1 MTIARA
7 VQLSLR
13 RHLWH
18 PTQEL
23 VVIVLFDKSLDRD
36 VRSSMATQLL
46 QTQIPQ
52 MFAPGKPEFPQMN
65 NIPTLVQFIG
75 TRSWLLFHLM
85 YVDDTWLK
93 MDPEEWE
100 TCDDYVI
107 MRNTVRYLAVVNN
120 ATERGMK
127 DVQDYAN
134 SAADVAERETRY
146 AYGIYSSA
154 IWV

>member
-13 RHLWH
+13 RHLWYL
-18 PTQEL
+18 TQEL
-23 VVIVLFDKSLDRD
+23 VVIVLFDNSLDRD
-36 VRSSMATQLL
+36 VRSSMATRLL

-52 MFAPGKPEFPQMN
+52 MFVPGKPEFPQMN

-93 MDPEEWE
+93 MDPEEWG
-100 TCDDYVI
+100 TCDDEEHSEI
-107 MRNTVRYLAVVNN
+107 PGSC
-120 ATERGMK
+120 E
-127 DVQDYAN
+127 
-134 SAADVAERETRY
+134 
-146 AYGIYSSA
+146 
-154 IWV
+154 